1 MAAGTVVTLSAAPL
15 AREMPP
21 GWGYLNHVA
30 AFGAEAPLA
39 DCHAARLASIERV
52 ATEWFCWVDDDDPVP
67 GHIPLP
73 APGVGVLY
81 GVEHIHARGGCV
93 DTREPQ
99 TWDAQAH
106 LLNPFLIHKAICH
119 TESARRVARCLPR
132 RGEHLTEWLL
142 YYLLARD
149 VGWQIDRSFEPVW
162 ELTTGRLR
170 HQARRAIANSSLW
183 LLRQRR

>member
-15 AREMPP
+15 AREAPR
-21 GWGYLNHVA
+21 GWDYLNQVA
-30 AFGAEAPLA
+30 VFDADAPLA

-52 ATEWFCWVDDDDPVP
+52 TTEWFCWVDDDDPVP
-67 GHIPLP
+67 PHMPLP
-73 APGVGVLY
+73 SAGVGVLY
-81 GVEHIHARGGCV
+81 GVEHIHVRGECV

-99 TWDAQAH
+99 PWGAQAH
-106 LLNPFLIHKAICH
+106 LLSPFLIHKAICH
-119 TESARRVARCLPR
+119 TESARRLARQLPR
-132 RGEHLTEWLL
+132 GEQLTEWLL

-149 VGWQIDRSFEPVW
+149 VGWQIDRAFEPAW
-162 ELTTGRLR
+162 ELTTVRLR